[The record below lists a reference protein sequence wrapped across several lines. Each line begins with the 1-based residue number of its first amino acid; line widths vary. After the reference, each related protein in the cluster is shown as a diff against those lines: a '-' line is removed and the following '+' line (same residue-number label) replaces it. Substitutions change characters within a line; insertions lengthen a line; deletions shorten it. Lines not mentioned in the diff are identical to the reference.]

1 MVFGLT
7 QRPNQRV
14 AQEDSVVLGVS
25 GSWREPTKDALQTE
39 VLMKVIAL
47 ACAGLVGWAVGTM
60 FAQELPPEL
69 AEPAAKYKATVES
82 LDKQR
87 LATVA
92 QASQSYVATLD
103 EIKKA
108 ATAKGDVKTSEAAAK
123 ERDAALAGKLPPDL
137 PAGLPAL
144 RLQGTRKALLMKL
157 EPVNADFG
165 KRKKRLDGE
174 YLGFLDSLKQKA
186 DPESALAKRI
196 EAEKEALLADE
207 KASNEKPGD
216 EKKEA
221 KVSRGKNVV
230 VNGDFEKVTDNWPI
244 GWERVAGVTIE
255 KENGNTFVRFED
267 KAVDNDGSVGV
278 KVLRQDFDLPKG
290 VKAVMIAA
298 RLRTTGCVSHAKV
311 YPIIPQVEVYFM
323 NPDDKV
329 VGHISA
335 GWNNRN
341 GAWMNLQKADSVSK
355 DSVKAYVQIV
365 NGKCPGQIDF
375 DDIEVTFK

>member
-1 MVFGLT
+1 MKLSPIVC
-7 QRPNQRV
+7 V
-14 AQEDSVVLGVS
+14 AAAWTASFLH
-25 GSWREPTKDALQTE
+25 
-39 VLMKVIAL
+39 
-47 ACAGLVGWAVGTM
+47 
-60 FAQELPPEL
+60 AQELPPEL

-108 ATAKGDVKTSEAAAK
+108 ATTKGDVKTSEAATK

-196 EAEKEALLADE
+196 EAEKEEILALE
-207 KASNEKPGD
+207 KADNEKSD
-216 EKKEA
+216 EDKNEA
-221 KVSRGKNVV
+221 KPIHGKNIV
-230 VNGDFEKVTDNWPI
+230 VNGDFEKADASEKPEGWDRVHNVTLVSENNNSFIRFAETTNRD
-244 GWERVAGVTIE
+244 GVAQNLSLTQPLTIPKSARYATVSARLRTKGCVLPPNVKDLKKPGVTIE
-255 KENGNTFVRFED
+255 FKDQKGNSFSWIGQTWCGKNGSWRTLQAEGSIPEKPVSASVTFER
-267 KAVDNDGSVGV
+267 
-278 KVLRQDFDLPKG
+278 
-290 VKAVMIAA
+290 
-298 RLRTTGCVSHAKV
+298 GC
-311 YPIIPQVEVYFM
+311 F
-323 NPDDKV
+323 
-329 VGHISA
+329 
-335 GWNNRN
+335 
-341 GAWMNLQKADSVSK
+341 
-355 DSVKAYVQIV
+355 
-365 NGKCPGQIDF
+365 PGQVDF
-375 DDIEVTFK
+375 DDVEVSFK